1 MKKNS
6 LGFSP
11 AAQGQG
17 ERGKSATDAA
27 SKGLQP
33 QRLRAPGRPSCH
45 PLGQKKYFWL
55 SKDLELACLKG
66 SDKH

>member
-17 ERGKSATDAA
+17 ERGKSAKDCNAEPQARQAA
-27 SKGLQP
+27 THWGERKN
-33 QRLRAPGRPSCH
+33 
-45 PLGQKKYFWL
+45 FWL
-55 SKDLELACLKG
+55 SKDLELACLTG
-66 SDKH
+66 